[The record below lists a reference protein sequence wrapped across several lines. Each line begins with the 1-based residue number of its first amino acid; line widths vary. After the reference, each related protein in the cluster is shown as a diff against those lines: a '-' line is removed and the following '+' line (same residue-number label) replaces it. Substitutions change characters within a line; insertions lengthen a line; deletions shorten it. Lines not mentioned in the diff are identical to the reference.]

1 MQQPLG
7 GQYSSQSAQG
17 QLTPYIVSKAIAGN
31 AKSEIVLARS
41 DTDIMRA
48 IIATENNW
56 SPYSSRRT
64 GREPVPNEELISLV
78 AMIFAGKEGSRE
90 VSPQEE
96 AAAAASFKGYSAEQI
111 ISSLPD
117 DVIVKI
123 FEFMFTG
130 GEGDQEGNPGKE
142 WITITVRPVPSPRS
156 IYERFDVDRHRNPK
170 LQQTFGGV
178 RQQQVPM
185 VSNNDRRGENRRRGS
200 GSRRREPVITVP
212 VAAQPPTFQPSI
224 APLQIPLYFTNPQV
238 VNPLRLPVLGQE
250 GLPLHTIVIPGLP
263 QANPRLL
270 DRRTIEDAVDGVEEA
285 FHDGNYE
292 GNYDLGDATPAELV
306 RFYMEEI
313 ERLAIAEGG
322 VDKAV
327 FARERAYA
335 DAYLRSAALRIM
347 LDDDAFVREGGAE
360 ASLLADREVERLRA
374 SQNPLA

>member
-7 GQYSSQSAQG
+7 GQYSSRSAQG
-17 QLTPYIVSKAIAGN
+17 QLTPYIVSKAIAGD

-96 AAAAASFKGYSAEQI
+96 AAAAAALKGYSAEQI
-111 ISSLPD
+111 IASLPD

-142 WITITVRPVPSPRS
+142 WITITIRPVPTPRS

-178 RQQQVPM
+178 RQPVI
-185 VSNNDRRGENRRRGS
+185 SETRGGDRRRGNT
-200 GSRRREPVITVP
+200 GSRRREPVITAP
-212 VAAQPPTFQPSI
+212 IAAQPATFQPSI
-224 APLQIPLYFTNPQV
+224 APLQVPTYLTNSQV

-250 GLPLHTIVIPGLP
+250 GLPLKTIVIPGLP

-270 DRRTIEDAVDGVEEA
+270 DRRTIEDIVDGVEEA
-285 FHDGNYE
+285 FHDGNYN
-292 GNYDLGDATPAELV
+292 GNYNLGGTRSAELV

-335 DAYLRSAALRIM
+335 DAYLRRAALRIM

-360 ASLLADREVERLRA
+360 ASLLADREVE
-374 SQNPLA
+374 PL